1 MGARL
6 AVLYEDDGEHYG
18 QHERGR
24 DAAKHG
30 GTAPV
35 LPLPAALE
43 YKARQLR

>member
-24 DAAKHG
+24 DEAILG
-30 GTAPV
+30 DTAPV

-43 YKARQLR
+43 YTARQLR

>member
-18 QHERGR
+18 QHERDR
-24 DAAKHG
+24 DAAMRG
-30 GTAPV
+30 DTAPA

-43 YKARQLR
+43 YTARQLR